1 MMPYGSVCVRSGHPD
16 DTPPAP
22 ARFQPGQHGTRAR
35 DLMRS
40 GCLTVKIC
48 MTPRRPVMQP
58 SPSDAS

>member
-1 MMPYGSVCVRSGHPD
+1 MMPSVGTEADPSTPR
-16 DTPPAP
+16 PPAP
-22 ARFQPGQHGTRAR
+22 TRLLSGRYGTRAS

-58 SPSDAS
+58 SPSDAR